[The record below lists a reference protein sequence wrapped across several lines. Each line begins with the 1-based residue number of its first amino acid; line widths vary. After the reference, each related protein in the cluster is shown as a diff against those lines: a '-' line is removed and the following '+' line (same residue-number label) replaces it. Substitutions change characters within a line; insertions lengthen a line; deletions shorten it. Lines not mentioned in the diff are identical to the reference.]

1 MGGGGDPHL
10 KVHITHHASMR
21 ARQRMRRQKRTLFDG
36 AGVDMGW
43 VEWLELV
50 VRTAVAD
57 ADPEKF
63 IASSSGVVRL
73 KFHGVDLVLVA
84 RRGGPVLVTIY

>member
-10 KVHITHHASMR
+10 KVHITHHATIR
-21 ARQRMRRQKRTLFDG
+21 AQQRMRRQKRTLFDG
-36 AGVDMGW
+36 VGAAMTW

-57 ADPEKF
+57 AEPEKF
-63 IASSSGVVRL
+63 SVNSSGVVRL